1 MTPWISITL
10 ALISVIVSLIVYV
23 VQQQQRQ
30 SQAFR
35 TCSESLYSKNEIEQA
50 AAAILLRGF
59 LKKKRILGIFSA
71 DFSYEAKNLL
81 VALLNDKIRIPY
93 SLRKNIADGFSYADN
108 LDGQD
113 MQSIDM
119 LGALIKPQ
127 SRVMYE
133 ITKEE
138 RYKNQ
143 RLSMQKAD
151 FYFSVIMECSVNN
164 VNACGAYFNYTLMC
178 GTSFK
183 NCLLRDAVFDG
194 ANVTG
199 VVFDEDCV
207 LEGASFKDAVGIKDA
222 KVKKRF
228 GDKVEKKSLLEFLDK
243 NGVFHDHKPEEKD
256 NHYYDFEQELRFNV
270 FVSKLGVMST
280 QQQLRYN
287 NVISKLSNHIKLDMI
302 DREDYRVSSQL
313 TDVNTHMMKC
323 DGCIIFAFEYLDV
336 DAGVIHK
343 DVAGNDQQTIE
354 KKIYASPWLHIEAAL
369 ANVKQMPC
377 LIVGDEN
384 LCRDGMFDETVATNA
399 HNMFFVTYSDD
410 NHDLMN
416 AIAMW
421 EGRVRQYHSSHNMN
435 TGLTKEVDG
444 KVLLQQEKEK
454 ESM

>member
-1 MTPWISITL
+1 MTAWISLTL
-10 ALISVIVSLIVYV
+10 ALISVVVSLIVYV

-30 SQAFR
+30 FQAFR
-35 TCSESLYSKNEIEQA
+35 NCSESLYSKNEIEQA

-59 LKKKRILGIFSA
+59 LKKKRILGVFSA
-71 DFSYEAKNLL
+71 DFSYEAKISY
-81 VALLNDKIRIPY
+81 A
-93 SLRKNIADGFSYADN
+93 LRKNIADGFSYAEN

-113 MQSIDM
+113 MQGLDM

-127 SRVMYE
+127 SRVLYE

-138 RYKNQ
+138 KYKNQ

-164 VNACGAYFNYTLMC
+164 VNACGAFFNYTLMC
-178 GTSFK
+178 STSFK

-222 KVKKRF
+222 KVKKRK
-228 GDKVEKKSLLEFLDK
+228 GDKVEKESLLEFLDK
-243 NGVFHDHKPEEKD
+243 NGIFHDHKPEGEV
-256 NHYYDFEQELRFNV
+256 NHYANREQEMSLNV

-280 QQQLRYN
+280 QQQLRYH
-287 NVISKLSNHIKLDMI
+287 NVINKLGNHIKLDMI
-302 DREDYRVSSQL
+302 DRENYRASSQL

-323 DGCIIFAFEYLDV
+323 DGCIIFAFEYMDV

-343 DVAGNDQQTIE
+343 GVSGGDQQTIE

-410 NHDLMN
+410 NRDLMN

-421 EGRVRQYHSSHNMN
+421 EGRVRQYHSAH
-435 TGLTKEVDG
+435 KQI
-444 KVLLQQEKEK
+444 LQHVFK
-454 ESM
+454 